1 MWERPRVDLEKLS
14 SNVGR
19 EGKKRC
25 GREGELIWEELSSN
39 VGREGKK
46 DMGGRESR
54 FGRNCP
60 QMLGGRVKKM

>member
-1 MWERPRVDLEKLS
+1 MIWEELS

-46 DMGGRESR
+46 KTWEGPRVD
-54 FGRNCP
+54 
-60 QMLGGRVKKM
+60 LGGSVLKFWEGQ